1 LGRSFLT
8 SWPLYWQSLEFAQ
21 LKRLVGENVISM
33 VGARAAYILQF
44 LQIIGVVGNHRRW
57 LGLFPVIDVS

>member
-8 SWPLYWQSLEFAQ
+8 SWPQYWQSLEFAQ

-33 VGARAAYILQF
+33 VGARAVDILQRSF
-44 LQIIGVVGNHRRW
+44 RSSGSSATTVDDLASFQ
-57 LGLFPVIDVS
+57 